1 MTTPAWENVSDAFM
15 MNDKPY
21 GGGAFRIR
29 GDEVITLKFAG
40 PEIKFKPRN
49 ERKNPDVAEPI
60 EPWMS
65 NAGETLNRS
74 TASFIRGTLDSGMTR
89 YFQQQ
94 AQDGAWWYSKDWAVQ
109 YISTGWMDFTRQ
121 EPVNGLA
128 PQITRLW
135 RSIDG
140 GRTWTQLKWPE
151 DRNISYLKF
160 LDPQRGYAIGWG
172 PNVWRTADGGQ
183 TWQAI
188 ALPPMATDYRKPRK
202 QFDAVD
208 LGPDG
213 LLRVAYYV
221 GMLGEV
227 RLSSVVYRLPWDKA
241 QFEPDVVLPDQVV
254 VRLGS
259 TEEPPGHTY
268 SIYALSRLG
277 PQQTDDDQNDNG
289 KRTGAISMW
298 PGHRNPAVRQLQTF
312 DERYSLTDMDVGKR
326 GVLLVYA
333 GDSSRR
339 GAPHQITLY
348 SQDYGKSWK
357 DIDDGMTQG
366 GWFDSLTN
374 TQYALYAYTLRKR
387 QF

>member
-1 MTTPAWENVSDAFM
+1 M
-15 MNDKPY
+15 
-21 GGGAFRIR
+21 
-29 GDEVITLKFAG
+29 
-40 PEIKFKPRN
+40 
-49 ERKNPDVAEPI
+49 
-60 EPWMS
+60 
-65 NAGETLNRS
+65 
-74 TASFIRGTLDSGMTR
+74 
-89 YFQQQ
+89 
-94 AQDGAWWYSKDWAVQ
+94 
-109 YISTGWMDFTRQ
+109 
-121 EPVNGLA
+121 
-128 PQITRLW
+128 
-135 RSIDG
+135 
-140 GRTWTQLKWPE
+140 
-151 DRNISYLKF
+151 
-160 LDPQRGYAIGWG
+160 
-172 PNVWRTADGGQ
+172 
-183 TWQAI
+183 
-188 ALPPMATDYRKPRK
+188 
-202 QFDAVD
+202 
-208 LGPDG
+208 
-213 LLRVAYYV
+213 
-221 GMLGEV
+221 
-227 RLSSVVYRLPWDKA
+227 YRLPWDKA

-277 PQQTDDDQNDNG
+277 PQQTDGDQNDNG